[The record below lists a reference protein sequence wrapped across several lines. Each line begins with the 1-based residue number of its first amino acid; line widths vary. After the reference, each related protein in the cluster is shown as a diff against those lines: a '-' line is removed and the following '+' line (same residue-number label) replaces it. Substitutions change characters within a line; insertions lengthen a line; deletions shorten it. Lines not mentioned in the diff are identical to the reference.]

1 MINTQPVNNGAYIN
15 IMEGDN
21 MINTSKVNQSD
32 IAAAEINNATVN
44 KTNEEMIHKIMSR
57 TGATKEQACEAL
69 AKNNNDLLDAIIYAE
84 RNYGAASGRRTQQ
97 TAAQPQQVQQQ
108 QAQQT
113 AAQPQQVQQQ
123 QAQQTTAQ
131 PQQNQQ
137 QQAQQTSAQYYSAN
151 TGAQP
156 DPAQYAFNEQ
166 KAETYKSIDIE
177 GYLKKAYDLLFKNSL
192 VISYKGTRQGAIP
205 LIICLLA
212 LIVSF
217 STVLIAAFVSM
228 FFGVSFRLSGEKLG
242 NSKINLLF
250 DALFGMANTLKT
262 SFNNAATT
270 QDNR

>member
-84 RNYGAASGRRTQQ
+84 RNYGAASGRRT
-97 TAAQPQQVQQQ
+97 
-108 QAQQT
+108 QQT